1 MIGARAQLLRAIDL
15 ATPLFFCCVL
25 FTLCVSCGPRVEY
38 RARPGFTT
46 AEDLPDEVT
55 LSDGTIIRYV
65 PLTEFLARK
74 RARQQGNAY
83 EAPSTSESESSD
95 PARPSFLPWEEID
108 EETVRMQAM
117 MPEQVVANTMRAF
130 RDERY
135 AALWEQMVA
144 EGVRT
149 RAARE
154 SGPDAAR
161 EQFVAWCGGARDDA
175 MKLLNRISF
184 GLSTNAVIMRKTG
197 PTSLQ
202 IELTPQISSDFRFKI
217 VEIEFDGKRVLL
229 SGIR

>member
-130 RDERY
+130 REERY

-149 RAARE
+149 RAA
-154 SGPDAAR
+154 
-161 EQFVAWCGGARDDA
+161 WCGGARDDV

-184 GLSTNAVIMRKTG
+184 GFSTNAVIMRKTG